1 MIDSLNGI
9 SDPKGSLLLEFLKQK
24 QESSNRLSSQS
35 KSEYVKKIHEF
46 YNQR

>member
-35 KSEYVKKIHEF
+35 KSEYVKK
-46 YNQR
+46 NT